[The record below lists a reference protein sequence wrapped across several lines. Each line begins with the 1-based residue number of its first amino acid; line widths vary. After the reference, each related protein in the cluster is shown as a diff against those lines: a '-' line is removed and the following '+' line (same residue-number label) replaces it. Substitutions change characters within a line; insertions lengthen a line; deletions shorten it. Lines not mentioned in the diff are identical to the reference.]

1 VSLAVALPIIG
12 AGLGL
17 VIAEL
22 IGAPPGHT
30 YGCDIAAQASECV
43 HPRDNLGWALS
54 WTIGGLVVGVVLAV
68 LAWFVMRESP
78 PAAVEIR

>member
-1 VSLAVALPIIG
+1 MSLAVALPIIG
-12 AGLGL
+12 AALGL

-30 YGCDIAAQASECV
+30 YSCNIAAQATECT

-68 LAWFVMRESP
+68 LAWFVMRERR
-78 PAAVEIR
+78 PAAAETS